1 MDSMA
6 IVFCKENNILI
17 IVFNFLVLGNICKVV
32 MGEKIGIIV
41 GGFYEF
47 KRSWREN
54 VKSYWSD

>member
-47 KRSWREN
+47 KRS
-54 VKSYWSD
+54 